1 MKGVMW
7 LWRQGRWEEGV
18 SRGRAGVGWRELIAV
33 MMLEESVMYVPEG
46 RRMVGIV

>member
-1 MKGVMW
+1 VALETGKVG
-7 LWRQGRWEEGV
+7 GRCI
-18 SRGRAGVGWRELIAV
+18 RGRAGVGWRELIAV